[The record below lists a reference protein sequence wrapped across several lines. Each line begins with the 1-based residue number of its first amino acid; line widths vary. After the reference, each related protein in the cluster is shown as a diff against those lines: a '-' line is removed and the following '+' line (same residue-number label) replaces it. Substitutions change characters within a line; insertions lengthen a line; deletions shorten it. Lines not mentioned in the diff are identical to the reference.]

1 MHFNHIV
8 LKYKIGHP
16 LFVTGHLQIITIKKY
31 QDPLK
36 LQRFS
41 IFAQLLLVF
50 EISWAYTRYI

>member
-16 LFVTGHLQIITIKKY
+16 LFVAGHPRIITIKKY

-36 LQRFS
+36 LQRFR
-41 IFAQLLLVF
+41 IFA
-50 EISWAYTRYI
+50 